1 VAERYSQHVALPPG
15 PPGPPIVQ
23 LLRLIRDPMAFM
35 ERCTQRYGTMFT
47 LRWPGMGKLVYVVDP
62 ALIKEIFT
70 GDARVFHAGE
80 ANQMLEPVL
89 GPRSVLLLDDAEHL
103 RQRRLLL
110 PPFHGESVRRYG
122 EVMSEE
128 ASRELDRWP
137 LGTPFPLRERMQAI
151 TLEVI
156 LRAVFGIQ
164 EAWRL
169 ERFRALIPK
178 LLQTSNLIVWMPMLR
193 REGLPF
199 GPWRRFVRAR
209 TAVDQLLFD
218 EIRRRRSGEGAKG
231 AGDVL
236 SLLLGARDEEGR
248 SMSDSELRDELVTL
262 LVAGH
267 ETTATGLSWAFERLL
282 RHPAVMERLKDELES
297 GEGSYL
303 DAVVKET
310 LRARPVV
317 FDVGRMLTGDVQIG
331 GHALPAGTYVVPA
344 ITGVHR
350 NPSLYPDPEAFRPE
364 RFLDGQ
370 PESYAWIPFG
380 GGARRCIGAAFATYE
395 MKTVLRTILART
407 RLEAADPKDEKAK
420 LHNVTLV
427 PARNTRVVLRER
439 LPATDVP
446 AVRRESA
453 ALA

>member
-1 VAERYSQHVALPPG
+1 
-15 PPGPPIVQ
+15 
-23 LLRLIRDPMAFM
+23 
-35 ERCTQRYGTMFT
+35 
-47 LRWPGMGKLVYVVDP
+47 
-62 ALIKEIFT
+62 
-70 GDARVFHAGE
+70 
-80 ANQMLEPVL
+80 MLEPVL

-110 PPFHGESVRRYG
+110 PPFHGESVRRYA

-137 LGTPFPLRERMQAI
+137 LGTPFPLRQRMQAI

-164 EAWRL
+164 EPARL
-169 ERFRALIPK
+169 ERFRTLIPR
-178 LLQTSNLIVWMPMLR
+178 LLQTSNLIVWMPLLR
-193 REGLPF
+193 RERLPF

-209 TAVDQLLFD
+209 AAVDELLFD
-218 EIRRRRSGEGAKG
+218 EIRRRRAGEGAG
-231 AGDVL
+231 EGGDVL
-236 SLLLGARDEEGR
+236 SLLLEARHEDGA
-248 SMSDSELRDELVTL
+248 SMSDPELRDELVTL

-282 RHPAVMERLKDELES
+282 RHPAVMDRLKQELAS
-297 GEGSYL
+297 GEESYL

-317 FDVGRMLTGDVQIG
+317 FDVGRVLTSDVQIG
-331 GHALPAGTYVVPA
+331 GHAMPAGTYLVPG
-344 ITGVHR
+344 ITVVHR
-350 NPSLYPDPEAFRPE
+350 SPSLYPDPAEFRPE

-395 MKTVLRTILART
+395 MKTVLRTILSRA
-407 RLEAADPKDEKAK
+407 RLEAADPKDEAAK

-439 LPATDVP
+439 LPVTDGPSVP
-446 AVRRESA
+446 HKTA